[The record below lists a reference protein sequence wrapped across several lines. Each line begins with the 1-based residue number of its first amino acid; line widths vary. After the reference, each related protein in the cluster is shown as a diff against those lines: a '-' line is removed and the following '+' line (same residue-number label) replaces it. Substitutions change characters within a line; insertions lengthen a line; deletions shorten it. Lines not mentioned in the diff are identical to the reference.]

1 MKTLKDFDFKN
12 KKVLVRCDF
21 NVPLNEKGEVAD
33 DFRIKNSIP
42 TIEYLIKKGAKVILM
57 SHLGNPGGKVVED
70 LRLTPVQEKLM
81 EYLDLSITKAPDCIG
96 SEIKKWISQMKPGE
110 ILLLENLRFHKE
122 EKENDE
128 NFAKELAELGDIFI
142 NDAFS
147 VCHRAHASVVG
158 IPQYL
163 PSGIGFLLEK
173 EIKNL
178 SKIIE
183 KPKKPVV
190 IIIGGAKISTKAKV
204 IEDFLKKADHLLLGG
219 KIANFIL
226 IQKGLLVGKLPSS
239 LKTEEIVER
248 LELPNPKLHLPVD
261 GIVSLRELKNKE
273 NYLKVKALGQIK
285 RGEDIYDIG
294 PDTLKLFSK
303 IIKEAKTIFWSGPLG
318 MFEERFFEKGTKEI
332 ALSIVKNKKAFKVAG
347 GGETVLAIDQ
357 FDLLDK
363 FDHISTG
370 GGAMLEFLA
379 GKKLPGLEVLK

>member
-1 MKTLKDFDFKN
+1 MKTLKDFNFKN
-12 KKVLVRCDF
+12 KRVLVRCDF

-42 TIEYLIKKGAKVILM
+42 TIEYLIKKRAKVILM
-57 SHLGNPGGKVVED
+57 SHLGNPGGRVVED
-70 LRLTPVQEKLM
+70 LRLTPIQEKLM
-81 EYLDLSITKAPDCIG
+81 EYLDLSITKAPDCVG

-122 EKENDE
+122 EKENDK

-158 IPQYL
+158 VPKYL

-178 SKIIE
+178 SKIIK

-204 IEDFLKKADHLLLGG
+204 IEDFFKKADHLLLGG

-226 IQKGLLVGKLPSS
+226 IQKGLLIGKIPVA
-239 LKTEEIVER
+239 LKTEEIIEK

-261 GIVSLRELKNKE
+261 GIVSLRELKDKE
-273 NYLKVKALGQIK
+273 NYIKVKALGQIK

-332 ALSIVKNKKAFKVAG
+332 AISIAENKKAFKVAG
-347 GGETVLAIDQ
+347 GGETVLAINR
-357 FDLLDK
+357 FGLLDK

-370 GGAMLEFLA
+370 GGAMLEFLTE
-379 GKKLPGLEVLK
+379 KRLPGLEVLK